1 MPAIPLSYA
10 DIAADIAARIRSGEY
25 GPGTKI
31 PSYAQLSDLYSV
43 SVSTAAR
50 SVALL
55 RDRGVV
61 VGAPGRGV
69 FVPEPDSDEAD
80 G

>member
-1 MPAIPLSYA
+1 MPSIPLSYA
-10 DIAADIAARIRSGEY
+10 DIAADIAARIAAGEY
-25 GPGTKI
+25 APGSKL
-31 PSYAQLSDLYSV
+31 PSYAELADLYSV

-55 RDRGVV
+55 RDRGAV

-69 FVPEPDSDEAD
+69 FVREPEAGRD